1 MDKPVIYGISASRA
15 FRSIWAIEEVG
26 IEYDHVPTSFRGDA
40 QSPEYL
46 EINPNGRIPALV
58 DGDLKLCESM
68 AINLYLA
75 KKYGGRLMPGDPDG
89 EAQVN
94 QWSVWAISEIEPLQM
109 QIVVQKFFTPD
120 EHRDEG
126 VIARAAKGLA
136 RPLDVL
142 DRSLA
147 EQKYLLGEEF
157 SIADLN
163 VAGVMDLLSM
173 VEFDLHNWANVE
185 RWLNDCRARPSYG
198 KAKVVGVE

>member
-26 IEYDHVPTSFRGDA
+26 VEYEHVPTSFRGDA
-40 QSPEYL
+40 QTPEYL
-46 EINPNGRIPALV
+46 DINPNGRIPALV

-75 KKYGGRLMPGDPDG
+75 RKYGGGLMPADAAG
-89 EAQVN
+89 EAQAN

-120 EHRDEG
+120 EQRDEG
-126 VIARAAKGLA
+126 VIARAGKALA
-136 RPLDVL
+136 RPLSVL
-142 DRSLA
+142 DAKLA
-147 EQKYLLGEEF
+147 DQAYLLGEDF

-163 VAGVMDLLSM
+163 VAGVMDLLTM
-173 VEFDLHNWANVE
+173 VEFDLGEWPNVQ
-185 RWLNDCRARPSYG
+185 RWLAACRERPSYG
-198 KAKVVGVE
+198 RAKVVGVE